1 MAAEVYAAKCKGCG
15 HLSYPTHY
23 YCPSC
28 GGTKFDAEPIVGE
41 GRLLTWTREYALS
54 LDYAVRYITL
64 GIAELDMGIRA
75 TGKIDI
81 EEPEVGMKV
90 RTEVGKVREILGDD
104 IKGLVFKAA

>member
-1 MAAEVYAAKCKGCG
+1 MTAQVFAAKCKGCG
-15 HLSYPTHY
+15 HLSYPTHF
-23 YCPSC
+23 YCPEC
-28 GGTKFDAEPIVGE
+28 GGHRFDPAPIEGE
-41 GRLLTWTREYALS
+41 GKLLTWTRVYALS

-75 TGKIDI
+75 TGKLDVD
-81 EEPEVGMKV
+81 EPEVGMTV